1 MNDEHKIFE
10 KIKASL
16 NRASFIIDL
25 RSKIE
30 DKISAVVKKLEVITN
45 NKVKVLFEDNN
56 KSNIHFINSERLVYI
71 NNAELSKEDGFILFG
86 YSFSK
91 INGFPIEI
99 ETEIESFHAEDI
111 ENLLHIIVNII
122 VNIID
127 NESIRIIEL
136 THHTIYNKLINHQ

>member
-45 NKVKVLFEDNN
+45 NKVKVSFEDNN
-56 KSNIHFINSERLVYI
+56 KSIIHLVSSKQHKTVIAKAVPVFLLVIN
-71 NNAELSKEDGFILFG
+71 
-86 YSFSK
+86 
-91 INGFPIEI
+91 
-99 ETEIESFHAEDI
+99 
-111 ENLLHIIVNII
+111 
-122 VNIID
+122 
-127 NESIRIIEL
+127 
-136 THHTIYNKLINHQ
+136 Q

>member
-45 NKVKVLFEDNN
+45 NKVKV
-56 KSNIHFINSERLVYI
+56 
-71 NNAELSKEDGFILFG
+71 
-86 YSFSK
+86 
-91 INGFPIEI
+91 
-99 ETEIESFHAEDI
+99 
-111 ENLLHIIVNII
+111 
-122 VNIID
+122 
-127 NESIRIIEL
+127 
-136 THHTIYNKLINHQ
+136 